1 MAKMPVYLLDTHVWF
16 WLVRGREGRL
26 AARTADK
33 LEKAALGAPLGVS
46 VISVW
51 EIALLASKG
60 RIGLG
65 MPVHEWVESALNRP
79 GFTLMGL
86 DPGIAIESCNLPG
99 GFHADPADRFLVA
112 TARLKNAVIVTR
124 DKRMLKYGK
133 QGHVKLMAA

>member
-1 MAKMPVYLLDTHVWF
+1 MAETPRHLLDTHVWF

-26 AARTADK
+26 AASTAAE
-33 LEKAALGAPLGVS
+33 LEQTAFAAPLGVS

-79 GFTLMGL
+79 GFMRIGL
-86 DPGIAIESCNLPG
+86 EPEIAIESCNLPG

-112 TARLKNAVIVTR
+112 TARLKNTVIVTR
-124 DKRMLKYGK
+124 DKRILKYGK
-133 QGHVKLMAA
+133 QGHVKVMAA